1 MWVSY
6 IEDFQWGYAVFC
18 RANERRRFRS
28 ILRRKRHR
36 LVKSNV
42 IPSFKVSSP
51 LTKTHTELFSLSR
64 ARAAQSPKPILSLQP
79 HHRRK
84 CLSLSFRLF
93 LCMSIIESVLFQISF
108 SFSTNHATLNSVI
121 LFFLSPSKHQFLHSL
136 YLVYLFIYLLLVY
149 NLVTKTYQSAWMLCF
164 LDKLISLLALVLLGP
179 WMWGLSLYYDGKS
192 ITLYSWLF
200 SMLYIWI

>member
-1 MWVSY
+1 
-6 IEDFQWGYAVFC
+6 
-18 RANERRRFRS
+18 
-28 ILRRKRHR
+28 
-36 LVKSNV
+36 
-42 IPSFKVSSP
+42 VSSP

-149 NLVTKTYQSAWMLCF
+149 NLVTKTYQSASMLCF

-192 ITLYSWLF
+192 ITLYS
-200 SMLYIWI
+200 